1 DYYTLHGDLLS
12 MPSVGTTSLLY
23 ANTDLLEAAG
33 VSQLPQTWDDVVAVC
48 EQIARHRPGPEYPI
62 TWSNHGTFFQQ
73 AVATQG
79 GLLVDNDNGRSGR
92 ATTTNLAS
100 KEMLTWVEWWR
111 QLHRDGHYLY
121 TGSIPD
127 WAGTLQAFADQRVAI
142 RISSSNDVN
151 YMVQA
156 ARDNG
161 FGISV
166 GIFPFSPQVP
176 YVGNAIAGTSIWLAD
191 GLDEVTRDGALAFLQ
206 FMHNPRNAADRH
218 KANSFAPITH
228 ASLDLLEREGW
239 FADHPYHRVASEH
252 VSLYPRQ
259 AVLDPKSTDPRP
271 RSEGAVFGDFAGSQA
286 VMTR

>member
-1 DYYTLHGDLLS
+1 MSKVVIDVWVPDLTFPGWMDRWYRLGRDFDDVHPDYRVNVQGKDFWSFPLEVARAAAAGQAPHLAEMYFYLGQVARDMVRQDGRPLFTSVQRAIAGRTEILGEPVVVDDLVPAFRDYYTLHGDLLS

-111 QLHRDGHYLY
+111 QLHRDGR
-121 TGSIPD
+121 IP
-127 WAGTLQAFADQRVAI
+127 
-142 RISSSNDVN
+142 
-151 YMVQA
+151 
-156 ARDNG
+156 
-161 FGISV
+161 
-166 GIFPFSPQVP
+166 
-176 YVGNAIAGTSIWLAD
+176 
-191 GLDEVTRDGALAFLQ
+191 
-206 FMHNPRNAADRH
+206 
-218 KANSFAPITH
+218 
-228 ASLDLLEREGW
+228 AS
-239 FADHPYHRVASEH
+239 
-252 VSLYPRQ
+252 
-259 AVLDPKSTDPRP
+259 
-271 RSEGAVFGDFAGSQA
+271 
-286 VMTR
+286 

>member
-1 DYYTLHGDLLS
+1 MRWATETLQESWSGGEGGMSQPVSADTASATARHWLGWSPRRPTPSSWPRTRRAPLFTSVQRAIAGRTEILGEPVVVDDLVPAFRDYYTLHGDLLS

-127 WAGTLQAFADQRVAI
+127 WACNFTG
-142 RISSSNDVN
+142 
-151 YMVQA
+151 
-156 ARDNG
+156 
-161 FGISV
+161 
-166 GIFPFSPQVP
+166 
-176 YVGNAIAGTSIWLAD
+176 
-191 GLDEVTRDGALAFLQ
+191 
-206 FMHNPRNAADRH
+206 H
-218 KANSFAPITH
+218 
-228 ASLDLLEREGW
+228 
-239 FADHPYHRVASEH
+239 
-252 VSLYPRQ
+252 
-259 AVLDPKSTDPRP
+259 
-271 RSEGAVFGDFAGSQA
+271 
-286 VMTR
+286 